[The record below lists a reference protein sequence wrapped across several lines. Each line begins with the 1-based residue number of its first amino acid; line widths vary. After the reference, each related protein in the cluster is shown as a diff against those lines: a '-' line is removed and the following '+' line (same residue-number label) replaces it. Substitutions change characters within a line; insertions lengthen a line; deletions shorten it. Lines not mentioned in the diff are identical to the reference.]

1 MRNGWNIYVN
11 IIINNFK
18 EDDNATIYKY
28 LISNMTEKC
37 LTYLLQFMIDC
48 IPGGISLWM
57 GKYWALVD
65 LGGTVITTK
74 GSKQLTSK

>member
-1 MRNGWNIYVN
+1 
-11 IIINNFK
+11 
-18 EDDNATIYKY
+18 
-28 LISNMTEKC
+28 MTGKC
-37 LTYLLQFMIDC
+37 LTYLLQFMIEC

-65 LGGTVITTK
+65 LGGPVITTK